1 MIWITIL
8 YVAFIFSNSAT
19 PGVYS
24 SAESSWV
31 TDLLNRWMQD
41 WGLAFI
47 RFSEGFIRK
56 AAHFAEYGVLGVM
69 LTLSVAPYP
78 FFQGKRR
85 WLLVF
90 LGLCI
95 AAVDEGIQFFTPG
108 RDCNPMD
115 VLLDTIGVC
124 FGVAFCMALSWLR
137 DRWRERKTN
146 ETGGRDSQ
154 GRKYE

>member
-8 YVAFIFSNSAT
+8 YVAFIFSNSAK
-19 PGVYS
+19 PGVVS
-24 SAESSWV
+24 SSDSNWV
-31 TDLLNRWMQD
+31 TDLLNQWMRD

-47 RFSEGFIRK
+47 QFSEGFIRK
-56 AAHFAEYGVLGVM
+56 FAHFAEYSVLGVM
-69 LTLSVAPYP
+69 LTLSLARYP

-95 AAVDEGIQFFTPG
+95 AAVDEGIQYFTPG

-115 VLLDTIGVC
+115 VLLDTVGVIC
-124 FGVAFCMALSWLR
+124 GVAFCTVVSKLWKS
-137 DRWRERKTN
+137 RK
-146 ETGGRDSQ
+146 Q
-154 GRKYE
+154 RKNK